1 MSTVLDIC
9 KFMKAHVVK
18 WKIWKL

>member
-1 MSTVLDIC
+1 
-9 KFMKAHVVK
+9 MKAHVVK